1 MKILHTSDWHIG
13 HALYGKK
20 RNDEHSAF
28 LNWLTEQIASRD
40 IDALVVSGDI
50 FDTGS
55 PGGAAEQLYFDFLTS
70 IIKTNCKTVVIVAG
84 NHDSP
89 RRLQA
94 PAALLKK
101 LHIHVIGIPS
111 APADHVIELKD
122 SDDNIGALC
131 CAVPYLRK
139 NDMVR
144 IEDDNISTD
153 EKIILATKQFYSDVA
168 AAAKQKNP
176 DVPIIATGHLF
187 AQGATTSEGDGVRE
201 LYVGSLGHVGADVFP
216 EEIDYVALGHIH
228 SKQTVSGN
236 ERIRYSGSPLCMS
249 FSEIGKPK
257 YVLEIDTLDGI
268 SVDKIEVPA
277 FRQMKAIS
285 GDYDEIISALGALSG
300 DVWVEVTY
308 TGSELRSSLSF
319 DINEAVR
326 GSDISVLSIR
336 NKAII
341 DSIIGATQISQ
352 TLESMKVADVF
363 LRCMDDNEIS
373 GSRREHMT
381 ADFNEIVREVQ
392 ERDLCE

>member
-153 EKIILATKQFYSDVA
+153 EKIIRKFL
-168 AAAKQKNP
+168 
-176 DVPIIATGHLF
+176 H
-187 AQGATTSEGDGVRE
+187 
-201 LYVGSLGHVGADVFP
+201 
-216 EEIDYVALGHIH
+216 
-228 SKQTVSGN
+228 
-236 ERIRYSGSPLCMS
+236 
-249 FSEIGKPK
+249 PK
-257 YVLEIDTLDGI
+257 YLIKNFGKFRDIGQNMVIVTL
-268 SVDKIEVPA
+268 
-277 FRQMKAIS
+277 RLNMK
-285 GDYDEIISALGALSG
+285 
-300 DVWVEVTY
+300 
-308 TGSELRSSLSF
+308 
-319 DINEAVR
+319 
-326 GSDISVLSIR
+326 
-336 NKAII
+336 
-341 DSIIGATQISQ
+341 
-352 TLESMKVADVF
+352 
-363 LRCMDDNEIS
+363 NEI
-373 GSRREHMT
+373 
-381 ADFNEIVREVQ
+381 F
-392 ERDLCE
+392 

>member
-20 RNDEHSAF
+20 RNDEHAAF
-28 LNWLTEQIASRD
+28 LNWLTEQIVARN
-40 IDALVVSGDI
+40 IDALIVAGDI

-70 IIKTNCKTVVIVAG
+70 IIKTQCKTVVIVSG

-94 PAALLKK
+94 PSALLKK
-101 LHIHVIGIPS
+101 LDIHVIGIPTE
-111 APADHVIELKD
+111 PADHVIELRD
-122 SDDNIGALC
+122 SNNDVGALC

-144 IEDDNISTD
+144 IDDDNASTD
-153 EKIILATKQFYSDVA
+153 EKIILVTKQFYSDVT
-168 AAAKQKNP
+168 AAAKRKNP
-176 DVPIIATGHLF
+176 NVPIIATGHLF
-187 AQGATTSEGDGVRE
+187 AQGATTTDGDGVRE

-216 EEIDYVALGHIH
+216 SELDYVALGHIH
-228 SKQTVSGN
+228 SEQTVAGN

-249 FSEIGKPK
+249 FSEIGKSK
-257 YVLEIDTLDGI
+257 YVLEIDTQNGI
-268 SVDKIEVPA
+268 NVERIEVPVFA
-277 FRQMKAIS
+277 QMKAIS
-285 GDYDEIISALGALSG
+285 GSYDEIISELSALSG

-319 DINEAVR
+319 DINEAVK
-326 GSDISVLSIR
+326 GSEIKVLSIR
-336 NKAII
+336 NKAVI
-341 DSIIGATQISQ
+341 DSIISATEKTQ
-352 TLESMKVADVF
+352 TLDSMKVSDVF
-363 LRCMDDNEIS
+363 LRCMDDNEVS
-373 GSRREHMT
+373 GSRREQMI

-392 ERDLCE
+392 ECDSCE